1 MKHILERLDKPQLI
15 TVIEE
20 ICSMM
25 VLDIDTDNDPGTNK
39 PCVYASHAVIG
50 TFTLLHLPA
59 PLTITYRV
67 TCVATETRR
76 LVFEVDATSPQQ
88 AIDFAAQRHDE
99 ITDIESIT
107 DEFLGTE
114 REDGWTAEPIS

>member
-15 TVIEE
+15 TVIEN
-20 ICSMM
+20 ICSSM

-39 PCVYASHAVIG
+39 PCVYASHPVIG

-76 LVFEVDATSPQQ
+76 LVFEVDATTPQE
-88 AIDFAAQRHDE
+88 AIDFAAQRD
-99 ITDIESIT
+99 DGLLSIEPIS
-107 DEFLGTE
+107 DEFLGAE
-114 REDGWTAEPIS
+114 REDGWTAEPLS